1 MELYVINL
9 LIYNAFVAALIFFSI
24 IYYLVAMTSIFIR
37 PVKYKFPRVSDG
49 QLPKVTIQIP
59 VYNDPVAIRCI
70 KKCLAFN
77 YPRDKYHIL
86 VADDSNDGITSR
98 ILNEFSKGRNIKI
111 VRRTNREGF
120 KPGAL
125 NNALKYSTGSIIV
138 VFDSDFVPT
147 KDFLRKVVT
156 PFLFDDKIAVVQSRM
171 GFINYKHNIVSRF
184 AGVLLMI
191 YHYCVLPISNKANTV
206 FFCGTGGAIR
216 KDVLLS
222 VGGWNGKSVT
232 EDADLSVK
240 ILQKGY
246 RNIYVPNLEAAGEV
260 PFTLKSFLRQQMR
273 WAYGITRVFMDHWKS
288 IWFSRSFSIQQRTMI
303 TFITTGY
310 IITPFVVGAAV
321 TGQLGWLITPPKPL
335 ALADIVNFGKT
346 LLLTSGFVAL
356 GIIALHRAGRIRDFF
371 KLYFAAFF
379 IGIAL
384 AGANMI
390 AFFKSLTKR
399 KTIWIRTPKMGSNFI
414 LEFFRRLFSRR
425 K

>member
-37 PVKYKFPRVSDG
+37 PVKYKFPRVSDD
-49 QLPKVTIQIP
+49 QLPTVTVQIP

-70 KKCLAFN
+70 KRCLAFN
-77 YPRDKYHIL
+77 YPKDKYHIV

-98 ILNEFSKGRNIKI
+98 ILNEFSEGRDIKI

-138 VFDSDFVPT
+138 VFDSDFVPR

-171 GFINYKHNIVSRF
+171 GFVNYKHNTVSRF

-191 YHYCVLPISNKANTV
+191 YHHCVLPISNKVNTV

-288 IWFSRSFSIQQRTMI
+288 IWFSRSFSFPQRTMI

-335 ALADIVNFGKT
+335 AFGDIISFGKT

-356 GIIALHRAGRIRDFF
+356 GIIALHRAGRINDFF

-379 IGIAL
+379 VGIVL

-390 AFFKSLTKR
+390 AFFRSIAKR
-399 KTIWIRTPKMGSNFI
+399 RTGWIRTPKMGSNFI